1 MKHLH
6 MLMAVVTIA
15 LYLYQAGFVV
25 RAKKPTLTKAFK
37 GASHLIYLLLVAS
50 GLVLFWQIYQVAG
63 FQAWVVAKIILLV
76 VAVSANIKAIRPSTA
91 LPQTK
96 AGFLIAGV
104 AYVGIVFLAVAKP
117 MW

>member
-15 LYLYQAGFVV
+15 LYLYQASLVM
-25 RAKKPTLTKAFK
+25 RAKPTLSKAFK
-37 GASHLIYLLLVAS
+37 GASHAIYTLLVAS
-50 GLVLFWQIYQVAG
+50 GLYLFWQIYQVAG
-63 FQAWVVAKIILLV
+63 FQAWAVAKIILLI
-76 VAVSANIKAIRPSTA
+76 VAVSAVIKALRPSTA
-91 LPQTK
+91 LPQAK